1 MHKRSVK
8 KSVMGGAAYLAA
20 ALGAAK
26 IVSAVFRLALTNVLG
41 AEGLGLY
48 QMAFPVYSLL
58 VTVTATCMSI
68 AVSRLVAEK
77 AASGGIGREYLL
89 PGIVLAA
96 MPSVLLGA
104 AVLLFSDKIAA
115 VQGNSAVQTGYFA
128 IIPAVIFVAA
138 GSVFKGW
145 FQGRFNLVPTAFSGV
160 FSQAVKLVA
169 GLGLAVY
176 LKKYGTAGAV
186 FGALTG
192 VAISEAAGCV
202 YLAFRYFKETKSL
215 PKLDRK
221 TCVKDVYKELF
232 KTVVPIMLGSV
243 ILPISGFIDTF
254 LVVNVLKAQGLTTEI
269 ATSEYGL
276 MSGAVS
282 SLVGLPVALAVAFS
296 VAVVPAV
303 AASGAERNLD
313 AVISK
318 CKTSVKLA
326 YLVGVPATAL
336 FFALSGNII
345 ALFYPNLSAEES
357 GLAVRLLTVA
367 CFSATPLTLL
377 QIYNSILQALGR
389 TLDSVWNMVFA
400 VALKIML
407 SVALIYTSGII
418 GFAVASLAF
427 SAVAAGLGRWRIR
440 KLLGNG
446 VKLLKNAYEIVLSGV
461 IIGVAAYFVQKAFQR
476 PILSVAFAAVAAGA
490 LYVVCVFA
498 FKVLDEEEMSSLPL
512 FGKRSKKIGEEDL

>member
-1 MHKRSVK
+1 MYKRSVK

-48 QMAFPVYSLL
+48 QLAFPIYSLL
-58 VTVTATCMSI
+58 VTVTATCMSV

-96 MPSVLLGA
+96 LPSVLLGA

-115 VQGNSAVQTGYFA
+115 VQGNSAVKTGYFA

-202 YLAFRYFKETKSL
+202 YLAFRYLKETKSL

-221 TCVKDVYKELF
+221 TCAKDVYKELF

-243 ILPISGFIDTF
+243 ILPISGFTDTF

-326 YLVGVPATAL
+326 YLVGVPATAFL
-336 FFALSGNII
+336 FALSGNII
-345 ALFYPNLSAEES
+345 SLFYPNLSAEES
-357 GLAVRLLTVA
+357 GLAVRLLAVA

-400 VALKIML
+400 VALKILL

-476 PILSVAFAAVAAGA
+476 PILSVAFAALAAGA

-512 FGKRSKKIGEEDL
+512 FGKRSKKLGEEDL

>member
-1 MHKRSVK
+1 MYKRSVK

-26 IVSAVFRLALTNVLG
+26 VVSAVFRLALTNVLG

-58 VTVTATCMSI
+58 VTVTATCMSV

-96 MPSVLLGA
+96 LPSVLLGA

-115 VQGNSAVQTGYFA
+115 VQGNSAVKTGYFA

-202 YLAFRYFKETKSL
+202 YLAFRYFKETKCL

-221 TCVKDVYKELF
+221 TCAKDVYKELF
-232 KTVVPIMLGSV
+232 KTVFPIMLGSV

-318 CKTSVKLA
+318 
-326 YLVGVPATAL
+326 
-336 FFALSGNII
+336 
-345 ALFYPNLSAEES
+345 
-357 GLAVRLLTVA
+357 
-367 CFSATPLTLL
+367 
-377 QIYNSILQALGR
+377 
-389 TLDSVWNMVFA
+389 
-400 VALKIML
+400 
-407 SVALIYTSGII
+407 
-418 GFAVASLAF
+418 
-427 SAVAAGLGRWRIR
+427 
-440 KLLGNG
+440 
-446 VKLLKNAYEIVLSGV
+446 
-461 IIGVAAYFVQKAFQR
+461 
-476 PILSVAFAAVAAGA
+476 
-490 LYVVCVFA
+490 
-498 FKVLDEEEMSSLPL
+498 
-512 FGKRSKKIGEEDL
+512 

>member
-58 VTVTATCMSI
+58 VTVTATCMSV

-96 MPSVLLGA
+96 LPSVLLGA

-115 VQGNSAVQTGYFA
+115 VQGNSAVKTGYFA

-202 YLAFRYFKETKSL
+202 YLAFRYFKETKCL
-215 PKLDRK
+215 PELDRK
-221 TCVKDVYKELF
+221 TCAKDVYKELF
-232 KTVVPIMLGSV
+232 KTVFPIMLGSV

-326 YLVGVPATAL
+326 YLVGVPATAFL
-336 FFALSGNII
+336 FALSGNII
-345 ALFYPNLSAEES
+345 SLFYPNLSAEES
-357 GLAVRLLTVA
+357 GLAVKLLTVA

-400 VALKIML
+400 VALKILL
-407 SVALIYTSGII
+407 SVALI
-418 GFAVASLAF
+418 
-427 SAVAAGLGRWRIR
+427 
-440 KLLGNG
+440 
-446 VKLLKNAYEIVLSGV
+446 
-461 IIGVAAYFVQKAFQR
+461 
-476 PILSVAFAAVAAGA
+476 
-490 LYVVCVFA
+490 
-498 FKVLDEEEMSSLPL
+498 
-512 FGKRSKKIGEEDL
+512 

>member
-1 MHKRSVK
+1 MYKRSVK

-48 QMAFPVYSLL
+48 QLVFPVYSLL
-58 VTVTATCMSI
+58 VTVTATCMSV

-77 AASGGIGREYLL
+77 AASDGIGREYLL

-96 MPSVLLGA
+96 LPSVLLGA

-115 VQGNSAVQTGYFA
+115 VQGNSAVKTGYFA

-186 FGALTG
+186 FGALAG

-202 YLAFRYFKETKSL
+202 YLAFRYLKETKSL

-221 TCVKDVYKELF
+221 TCAKDVYKELF
-232 KTVVPIMLGSV
+232 KTVFPIMLGSV

-357 GLAVRLLTVA
+357 GLAVKLLTVA

-400 VALKIML
+400 VALKILL

-427 SAVAAGLGRWRIR
+427 SVVAAGLGRWRIR

-476 PILSVAFAAVAAGA
+476 PILSVAFAALAAGA
-490 LYVVCVFA
+490 LYVVCIFA

-512 FGKRSKKIGEEDL
+512 IGKRSKKIGEEDS